1 MSICRCRTIVKEV
14 VNSRLAIHSTL
25 NRYFY
30 HTDSCTSHN
39 PSSDQCHLRH
49 TCADCLRGDS
59 DDSCLW
65 CETLNQCVSKV
76 TLRVTFPYQQCMQIL
91 ERGTGAC
98 SGEIHA
104 ALHNRFFVYVC
115 LSTPSRYLEHES
127 VIFHARFPSSKGS
140 SALNNF
146 FCKKSSLDIWLK
158 CWRKS

>member
-30 HTDSCTSHN
+30 HTDSCMSHN

-158 CWRKS
+158 C

>member
-30 HTDSCTSHN
+30 HADSCTSHN

-104 ALHNRFFVYVC
+104 ALHNRFFCVRV
-115 LSTPSRYLEHES
+115 S
-127 VIFHARFPSSKGS
+127 VHSIKVFRARECYIPCKVPEFKGE
-140 SALNNF
+140 L
-146 FCKKSSLDIWLK
+146 CTE
-158 CWRKS
+158 